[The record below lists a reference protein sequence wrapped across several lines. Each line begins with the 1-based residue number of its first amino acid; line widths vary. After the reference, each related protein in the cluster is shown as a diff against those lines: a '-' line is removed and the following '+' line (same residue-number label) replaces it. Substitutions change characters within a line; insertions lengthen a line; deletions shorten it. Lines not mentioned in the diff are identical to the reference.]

1 MYDRPQDS
9 QLADEFRRER
19 SIRRAVTVLETKRR
33 RIRDDI
39 EQLISQISLLMPPS
53 SSDRE
58 TCAVLEDAAGRLG
71 DEAFVQLLLQV
82 LQEGR

>member
-1 MYDRPQDS
+1 MPDRSQNY

-19 SIRRAVTVLETKRR
+19 SIRRAVTVLEMKRR

-58 TCAVLEDAAGRLG
+58 ASALLEDAAGRLG
-71 DEAFVQLLLQV
+71 DEVFVQLLLQV
-82 LQEGR
+82 WEEGR